1 MRKKLEKQFSDMSVT
16 ALLLAAATVLGWIFS
31 RLNMSDSN
39 IVILYLLA
47 VQLTARLTKG
57 YFYGLMASILSFL
70 MFNWF
75 FTEPLYSLKINDP
88 GNMIT
93 VGIMTVTAT
102 ITSALTS
109 KVKQSA
115 AEAREKE
122 QESNALYQMT
132 NHLTDAENCDAVA
145 EITVKTISELFSCSV
160 SCISF
165 NENGMPMPTFIQQKA
180 DGTQIHRELEHPE
193 QLKQRIEGLH
203 AGTDMGGE
211 YYDFPI
217 YGRTA
222 ILALLR
228 IPTET
233 AENLSQA
240 QIRLIHSLA
249 ESATLAMERI
259 RSLQAQARSR
269 EETMQERYRGNLL
282 RAISHDLR
290 TPLAGIMG
298 TSEMLMGM
306 TEKED
311 PRYGMA
317 EDIYKDAD
325 WLHGLVENILS
336 LTKFQDGRLSLKKE
350 PEAVE
355 EVIGAALAV
364 IEKRLPD
371 RKIEVSIPDNVLM
384 VPMDARLI
392 TQVLVNLLDN
402 AAKHTPEGREIAVSV
417 EVLSES
423 GEAQFCVSDRGVGIA
438 DNDLPHIFQMFYTT
452 CNQGVDSKS
461 GVGLGL
467 TICQSIVEAHGGKI
481 HAENRPDGGAKFIF
495 TIPLGGDRQ

>member
-1 MRKKLEKQFSDMSVT
+1 MRKSVLEQLQNIAT
-16 ALLLAAATVLGWIFS
+16 TLLLVGGATVIGWIFY
-31 RLNMSDSN
+31 RLNMNDSN
-39 IVILYLLA
+39 IVIVYLMSVL
-47 VQLTARLTKG
+47 LTARLTKG
-57 YFYGLMASILSFL
+57 YSYGLAASILSFL
-70 MFNWF
+70 LFNWF
-75 FTEPLYSLKINDP
+75 FTEPFYSLKINDP
-88 GNMIT
+88 SNIIT
-93 VGIMTVTAT
+93 VVIMTVTAT

-122 QESNALYQMT
+122 EESNALYQMT
-132 NHLTDAENCDAVA
+132 NHLTDAENCDAIA
-145 EITVKTISELFSCSV
+145 EITVRTVSQLFSCNV
-160 SCISF
+160 SCITF
-165 NENGMPMPTFIQQKA
+165 DEKGMPMPTFVQQKS
-180 DGTQIHRELEHPE
+180 DGTQIHRELEQPE
-193 QLKQRIEGLH
+193 QLKKRIEGLH
-203 AGTDMGGE
+203 AGVDAGKKF
-211 YYDFPI
+211 YDFPI
-217 YGRTA
+217 YGRNG

-228 IPTET
+228 IPKET
-233 AENLSQA
+233 AENLSPM
-240 QIRLIHSLA
+240 QIRLIHSLGENA
-249 ESATLAMERI
+249 ALAMERI

-311 PRYGMA
+311 PRYEMA
-317 EDIYKDAD
+317 KDIYKDAD

-364 IEKRLPD
+364 VEKRIPD
-371 RKIEVSIPDNVLM
+371 RRIEVTIPDNLLM

-402 AAKHTPEGREIAVSV
+402 AAKHSPEDKEIVVSV
-417 EVLSES
+417 EELPQTH
-423 GEAQFCVSDRGVGIA
+423 EAQFCVSDSGTGIA
-438 DNDLPHIFQMFYTT
+438 ANDLPNIFQMFYTT
-452 CNQGVDSKS
+452 SNKGVDSKR

-467 TICQSIVEAHGGKI
+467 TICQSIIEAHGGKI
-481 HAENRPDGGAKFIF
+481 HAENRPEGGAQFIF
-495 TIPLGGDRQ
+495 TIPLGGGEK